1 MRRCTI
7 MFLSWFS
14 YWKQSGFDML
24 EDDELSILFFWY
36 IYTSDSAVHALQFL
50 DVINMKDPGQKS
62 QFYRTT
68 LKDILPSIP
77 KVK

>member
-1 MRRCTI
+1 

-14 YWKQSGFDML
+14 YWKQLGFDML
-24 EDDELSILFFWY
+24 EDDELSILFGY
-36 IYTSDSAVHALQFL
+36 IYSDPAVHALQFL